1 MEQSTRSVRLASW
14 KEIVK
19 RCSNRPEGMTQ
30 KQWLA
35 DNSIHEKNYYYWQRQ
50 VRNEAYAEMTH
61 CPIPAGKPQTGIT
74 FAEIPVHQPIPEQQ
88 MHDFKADAVIRTS
101 NATIALSNNVSAL
114 LLDKIMETVSHAR

>member
-19 RCSNRPEGMTQ
+19 RCNDRPEGMTQ

-35 DNSIHEKNYYYWQRQ
+35 DNSINDKQFYYWLRQ

-114 LLDKIMETVSHAR
+114 LLDKIMEAVSHAR